1 MSKRIIRKTLIILFV
16 ILLSILTFNTN
27 FVQASSISD
36 VIGGAQEFI
45 NSGIE
50 DDSPAIDEDNLVD
63 MSNMVYNAL
72 LVIATIIAVIVGLVI
87 AIQFMTGSVEQKAKV
102 KETLIPYIAGCIVI
116 FGAFGIWK
124 IVVSILNQA

>member
-124 IVVSILNQA
+124 IVVSILSQA